1 MLNLIITSQEDFWK
15 KSPVFFQK
23 DRSLTEYILPEFK
36 ERYGDFSSISIQD
49 IVNFPCVF
57 AYEKPLKQDALIG
70 RITNIQV
77 QQTNIRLD
85 YSLTEERICYDD
97 LSQLTNLLDMGT
109 WEWNRTH
116 WTIKKANLE
125 DLKPYFSS
133 KKKNNPTVFISY
145 SWNPPENQK
154 NVFSL
159 IEKLEKDS
167 IHVIYDKKDLHPGQ
181 DMNYFMEQALSLRE
195 VDAVIIVCNSD
206 YAQKANSRSGGV
218 GYESGLILNQI
229 RNEPL
234 QDRYIPVASEQTDKG
249 ELPLPDFLKSRN
261 CIDLTAENGY
271 DCLKK
276 AIYDVAGR
284 DDKL

>member
-1 MLNLIITSQEDFWK
+1 MDTKEHFYVKSNYNESRRFLEKITS
-15 KSPVFFQK
+15 FFQK
-23 DRSLTEYILPEFK
+23 ERSLTEYILPEFK

-229 RNEPL
+229 RNDHCRIDIFLL
-234 QDRYIPVASEQTDKG
+234 QVN
-249 ELPLPDFLKSRN
+249 ELIK
-261 CIDLTAENGY
+261 ENY
-271 DCLKK
+271 HCP
-276 AIYDVAGR
+276 IF
-284 DDKL
+284 